1 LIAKKYRLDQ
11 VLFNRNLAESKSKAQ
26 AMIMAGQVFVEGKII
41 NKSGFNIN
49 SNATIEIKN
58 LGPKWVSRGANK
70 LLTAIEKNKILVKN
84 KICIDLGS
92 STGGFT
98 DVLIQSGALKVY
110 AIDVGTNQLH
120 EKLKKN
126 NKVVSLEKTNARY
139 LKKDQFEEL
148 IDIMVCDVSF
158 ISLKKVIEPNLH
170 LLKDESYII
179 ALIKPQFESRKNETK
194 KGVVK
199 DFLIHERICN
209 EISEWFETIGYSKVL
224 SINESPIKGPKGNIE
239 FLITVKYQKYRRQ

>member
-1 LIAKKYRLDQ
+1 LIQKKQRLDQ
-11 VLFNRNLAESKSKAQ
+11 ILFNRNLAESKTRAQ
-26 AMIMAGQVFVEGKII
+26 AMIMAGQVFVEGKNI

-49 SNATIEIKN
+49 SNAAIEIKN
-58 LGPKWVSRGANK
+58 LGPKWVSRGADK
-70 LLTAIEKNKILVKN
+70 LLTALEKNKIIVKN
-84 KICIDLGS
+84 KTCIDLGA

-98 DVLIQSGALKVY
+98 DVLIQNGANKVY
-110 AIDVGTNQLH
+110 AVDVGTNQLH

-126 NKVVSLEKTNARY
+126 NKVISLEKTNARY

-170 LLKDESYII
+170 LLKDESFII
-179 ALIKPQFESRKNETK
+179 ALIKPQFESKKNETK

-199 DFLIHERICN
+199 DFLIHQRICN

-224 SINESPIKGPKGNIE
+224 NINESPIKGPKGNIE
-239 FLITVKYQKYRRQ
+239 FLITVKYQK

>member
-1 LIAKKYRLDQ
+1 MIAKKQRLDQ
-11 VLFNRNLAESKSKAQ
+11 ILFNRNLAESKTKAQ
-26 AMIMAGQVFVEGKII
+26 AMIMAGQVIVEGKPI

-49 SNATIEIKN
+49 HDANIEIKN
-58 LGPKWVSRGANK
+58 LGPQWVSRGATK
-70 LLTAIEKNKILVKN
+70 LITALEKNEIIVKN

-98 DVLIQSGALKVY
+98 DVLIQSGADKVY
-110 AIDVGTNQLH
+110 AVDVGTNQLH

-126 NKVVSLEKTNARY
+126 KKIISLEKTNARY
-139 LKKDQFEEL
+139 LKKDQFADL

-170 LLKDESYII
+170 LLKNESVII
-179 ALIKPQFESRKNETK
+179 ALIKPQFESKKNETK

-199 DFLIHERICN
+199 DFIIHQRICN
-209 EISEWFETIGYSKVL
+209 EISEWFENICRSKVL
-224 SINESPIKGPKGNIE
+224 SIDESPLKGPKGNTE
-239 FLITVKYQKYRRQ
+239 FLITVKYQK